1 VPQTRGAR
9 CDTSEVSPTAAQAAR
24 VASVDLDCEG
34 RTDELG
40 RCTLTKKLDS
50 FSRQDTAGANSVS
63 FDGRV
68 NGKGLPKGTYT
79 LTLVTTMAGISS
91 SKQTLTFTVTT

>member
-1 VPQTRGAR
+1 MRHLWGIPGLRRRRLGSRPLILTAR
-9 CDTSEVSPTAAQAAR
+9 
-24 VASVDLDCEG
+24 G

-50 FSRQDTAGANSVS
+50 FSRQDTAGANGVS